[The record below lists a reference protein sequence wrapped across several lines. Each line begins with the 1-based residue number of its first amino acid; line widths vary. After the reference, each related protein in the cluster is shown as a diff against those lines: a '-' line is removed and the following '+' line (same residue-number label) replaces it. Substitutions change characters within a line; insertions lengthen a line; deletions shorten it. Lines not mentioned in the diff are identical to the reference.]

1 MKLIFLHGGPATGKL
16 TVAKALL
23 RLVSGRLF
31 DNHAAIDFART
42 IFDFG
47 APGFWELVHD
57 VRLCALDTASRHG
70 VPLIVATY
78 CYSDP
83 EDRPQL
89 EQFEAIVERH
99 GGALLPAFLHCSEN
113 EIIRR
118 IGNPDRVERRKVTSL
133 EGLNKFRAEFNDS
146 PVPRTNCI
154 MLDTAKRPADSTALE
169 IVRYFEL
176 DALLSS

>member
-1 MKLIFLHGGPATGKL
+1 MKLIFLHGAPATGKL

-47 APGFWELVHD
+47 APGFWKLVHD
-57 VRLCALDTASRHG
+57 VRLRALDTASQHG
-70 VPLIVATY
+70 VPLVVATY
-78 CYSDP
+78 CYSEP

-89 EQFEAIVERH
+89 EQFEAIVQRH
-99 GGALLPAFLHCSEN
+99 GGSLLPAFLHCSED

-118 IGNPDRVERRKVTSL
+118 IGNTDRVERRKVTSL
-133 EGLNKFRAEFNDS
+133 EGLNKFRAKFNDS
-146 PVPRTNCI
+146 PVPRSNCI
-154 MLDTAKRPADSTALE
+154 MLDTAKRPADTAALE

-176 DALLSS
+176 DTLLSS